1 MPAQGSVGKFTRFTA
16 ICAFGPF
23 NPDCPA
29 DFSPCFEDTVLRLI
43 PVVFLVL
50 AGLPRLVRLSKQT
63 SLSHPSHNWRQVLKQ
78 IGIIALIVLTTAT
91 IISHRH
97 QNIKA
102 AISLEFL
109 SSIVEVV
116 ALASAFLLTIVENR
130 KSFLSSNVLLVFWLL
145 VIVVTGVKLRTLTL
159 GCVASDSTD
168 STLYGT
174 KLLLTTLIFAL
185 ECVRKDA
192 GVHLGDDDFQKC
204 PEDEAN
210 IFSIA
215 SFHWVTDLMRKGY
228 AKPLTMDDLWVLKK
242 EDQSKNVSLTF
253 EQAWEKE
260 LKKEHPSLI
269 RALARAFGRPFY
281 VAGVWKAVNDILGFM
296 QPVLLREM
304 LRFVMSYKTDSPQPL
319 YKGYII
325 ACLMFACSV
334 SQTTVLHQYF
344 HLCFRTGM
352 HIRAGLVTAIYQ
364 KSLRL
369 SNSARQTFT
378 VGEIVNH
385 MSIDSQRVQDLV
397 TYLHVVWSGLFQIG
411 IALYLLYDTM
421 GWAIFAGVTVMI
433 LMIPLNARLSV
444 FMKDFQQQQMK
455 NKDTRIK
462 LMNEIL
468 NGIRVIKL
476 YAWEGTFLQKVLTVR
491 NDHELAT
498 MKKIGYLSA
507 VQSFTWAC
515 TPFLVSLS
523 TFTVYALVMKRP
535 MTTDIVFASIA
546 LFNLLQFPLAMFPNV
561 ISSSVEAY
569 VALGRVHKYLT
580 SSEVDPHAIIIEDT
594 RKLSGRDAADKYTL
608 LAKNASYSW
617 YQNSTPVISDINLAL
632 KKDCLLTVI
641 GRVGSGK
648 SSLISA
654 LCGDLERV
662 SGEIRVRGSV
672 AFVPQQAWIMNDTL
686 RNNILFGNA
695 YDPQYYNKTIEACC
709 LQPDF
714 DMLAHGDMTEIGER
728 GINLSG
734 GQKARISLARAVYA
748 RTDIYLFDDPLSAVD
763 AHVGRTIFDKVI
775 GPKGLL
781 AGKTRVFVTHQIQY
795 LTQSTLIMMLR
806 EGRIVEQGNYQDL
819 MKKRSDV
826 YQLVT
831 DFGNDPSHQA
841 ELAEDAE
848 AEAMLEQTVQLD
860 EDVVERDAFP
870 AEEASLLS
878 TTPRS
883 ARRNSIRS
891 ITTVRTLR
899 RLSMASIP
907 QSTKAAK
914 ADQSNGTIITEEQ
927 MKQGSVHR
935 SVYRAYAK
943 ACSYKWVFMYILSM
957 LFSQGASISTSL
969 WLTHW
974 SSDNDAGNFKRS
986 TLYYL
991 GIYAALGISYSLL
1004 TVFQS
1009 IVLQVHCAI
1018 RSARVLHQEMLHSV
1032 LRSPMM
1038 FFDTTPMGRILN
1050 RFSKDQS
1057 TIDEVLPRSFG
1068 GYSRTLFQVASVLL
1082 VVTLSTPTFII
1093 VIIPFSFV
1101 YLWLQRYYLATS
1113 REIRR
1118 LDSVSRSPVFAH
1130 FQETL
1135 GGVGTIRAYRQQ
1147 ARFIKGNEFR
1157 LDQNLRAYY
1166 PGIAGNRWLAFRLET
1181 LSSIIIFGSA
1191 FLAVVSLARN
1201 VSVDPGL
1208 VGLSLTYALSIT
1220 QTLNWMVRQY
1230 TEIESNIVSV
1240 ERLQEYV
1247 ELKPEAPEV
1256 IEGHRPRQEWPD
1268 QGRVDFVDYETR
1280 YRPGLELVL
1289 RGVTCSIRPHEK
1301 VGICG
1306 RTGAGKSSLTLSLFR
1321 IIEAVKGQIF
1331 VDGVDISTLGLY
1343 DVRSR
1348 FSIIP
1353 QDPVLFAGTIR
1364 FNLDPL
1370 GVKSDQELWQALED
1384 SYLKDY
1390 VLQMD
1395 GGLEAMVLEGGDNFS
1410 VGQRQLICLARA
1422 LLRKTSLL
1430 ILDEATAAI
1439 DLETDMLVQA
1449 IIRQKFSDCTIL
1461 TIAHRI
1467 NTVMDSD
1474 RIMVLSEGK
1483 IAEFE
1488 SPAKLLA
1495 DPSSIFYSLAKES
1508 GNL

>member
-1 MPAQGSVGKFTRFTA
+1 MSIWQCQQRDSW
-16 ICAFGPF
+16 GPF

-29 DFSPCFEDTVLRLI
+29 DFTPCFEDSVLRLA
-43 PVVFLVL
+43 PVLFLIV
-50 AGLPRLVRLSKQT
+50 AGVPRLAHLSKLST
-63 SLSHPSHNWRQVLKQ
+63 LSHPSKNWRQILKL
-78 IGIIALIVLTTAT
+78 IGIVVLISTAIATQVLRWKVDA
-91 IISHRH
+91 
-97 QNIKA
+97 N
-102 AISLEFL
+102 
-109 SSIVEVV
+109 SSIEFISAIIEIAFLTF
-116 ALASAFLLTIVENR
+116 ALALTVVEN
-130 KSFLSSNVLLVFWLL
+130 KKNFLSSNILLVFWLL
-145 VIVVTGVKLRTLTL
+145 LISSTGVKLRTLVL
-159 GCVASDSTD
+159 GCPTSDSIETY
-168 STLYGT
+168 LYAA
-174 KLLLTTLIFAL
+174 KFAL
-185 ECVRKDA
+185 AILVFSLETIRKDA
-192 GVHLGDDDFQKC
+192 GVYLGEDDYQKC

-215 SFHWVTDLMRKGY
+215 SFHWVTGLMRKGY
-228 AKPLTMDDLWVLKK
+228 AKPLNFDDLWVLRN
-242 EDQSKNVSLTF
+242 EDQSKNVSITF
-253 EQAWEKE
+253 AEAWEKE
-260 LKKEHPSLI
+260 LKKENPSLV
-269 RALARAFGRPFY
+269 RAISSAFGKPFY
-281 VAGVWKAVNDILGFM
+281 IAGIWKAANDILGFL

-304 LRFVMSYKTDSPQPL
+304 LRFVMSYKTDNPQPL
-319 YKGYII
+319 HRGYTI
-325 ACLMFACSV
+325 ACLMLVCSL

-385 MSIDSQRVQDLV
+385 MSIDAQRVQDLV

-411 IALYLLYDTM
+411 IAMYLLYDTM
-421 GWAIFAGVTVMI
+421 SWAIFAGVTIMI
-433 LMIPLNARLSV
+433 LMIPLNAKLSV
-444 FMKDFQQQQMK
+444 YMKDYQQQQMK

-462 LMNEIL
+462 LMNELL

-491 NDHELAT
+491 NDYELET

-515 TPFLVSLS
+515 TPFMVSLA
-523 TFTVYALVMKRP
+523 TFSVYALVLKKP
-535 MTTDIVFASIA
+535 MTTDIVFTSIS
-546 LFNLLQFPLAMFPNV
+546 LFNLLQFPLAMFPSV
-561 ISSSVEAY
+561 ISSAVDAY
-569 VALGRVHKYLT
+569 VAMGRVHKFLT
-580 SSEVDPHAIIIEDT
+580 SAEVDPNSIILEDP
-594 RKLSGRDAADKYTL
+594 RKLSGRNASDKYAL
-608 LAKNASYSW
+608 LVKDASYSW
-617 YQNSTPVISDINLAL
+617 YKNSSPVISDINLAL
-632 KKDCLLTVI
+632 QKNCLLSII
-641 GRVGSGK
+641 GRVGTGK
-648 SSLISA
+648 SSLIAA

-662 SGEIRVRGSV
+662 SGEIRIRGSV

-686 RNNILFGNA
+686 RANILFGNS
-695 YDPQYYNKTIEACC
+695 YDPAFYLKTIEACC
-709 LQPDF
+709 LQQDF
-714 DMLAHGDMTEIGER
+714 DMLLGGDMTEIGER

-748 RTDIYLFDDPLSAVD
+748 RADIYLFDDPLSAVD
-763 AHVGRTIFDKVI
+763 AHVGRNIFDKVI

-781 AGKTRVFVTHQIQY
+781 AGKTRVLVTHQIQY
-795 LTQSTLIMMLR
+795 LAQSTSIMMMR
-806 EGRIVEQGNYQDL
+806 DGRIVEQGSYQEL
-819 MKKRSDV
+819 MRKKSDV

-831 DFGNDPSHQA
+831 EYGNDSNEEEP
-841 ELAEDAE
+841 EDE
-848 AEAMLEQTVQLD
+848 QQTIDETVEQTVYLD
-860 EDVVERDAFP
+860 DDVVEADDFP
-870 AEEASLLS
+870 AEETSLLS
-878 TTPRS
+878 STPRS
-883 ARRNSIRS
+883 ARRDSIRS
-891 ITTVRTLR
+891 STSIRTLR
-899 RLSMASIP
+899 RPSAASIH
-907 QSTKAAK
+907 QRGKVAK
-914 ADQSNGTIITEEQ
+914 ADQPNNNIIVEEQ
-927 MKQGSVHR
+927 MRQGSVQR
-935 SVYRAYAK
+935 SVYHAYAK
-943 ACSYKWVFMYILSM
+943 ACSYTWVFMYIISM

-974 SSDNDAGNFKRS
+974 SSDNDNGNRS
-986 TLYYL
+986 HGTLYYI
-991 GIYAALGISYSLL
+991 GIYAALGFSYSII

-1009 IVLQVHCAI
+1009 IILQVYCAI

-1032 LRSPMM
+1032 LRSPMV

-1057 TIDEVLPRSFG
+1057 TIDEVLPRSFS

-1082 VVTLSTPTFII
+1082 VVTISTPSFII
-1093 VIIPFSFV
+1093 VIIPFAFV

-1135 GGVGTIRAYRQQ
+1135 GGISTIRAYRQQ
-1147 ARFIKGNEFR
+1147 KRFIQGNEYR

-1191 FLAVVSLARN
+1191 FLSVVSLSRN
-1201 VSVDPGL
+1201 IDVDPGL

-1240 ERLQEYV
+1240 ERLQEYI
-1247 ELKPEAPEV
+1247 ELKPEAPE
-1256 IEGHRPRQEWPD
+1256 IIDDNRPSQDWPAEGRI
-1268 QGRVDFVDYETR
+1268 DFINYETR

-1289 RGVTCSIRPHEK
+1289 RGVNCSIRPHEK
-1301 VGICG
+1301 IGICG

-1321 IIEAVKGQIF
+1321 IIEAVSGQIL
-1331 VDGVDISTLGLY
+1331 VDGKDISKLGLY

-1370 GVKSDQELWQALED
+1370 GTKTDQELWQALED

-1390 VLQMD
+1390 VSQME
-1395 GGLEAMVLEGGDNFS
+1395 GGLNAAVLEQGDNFS

-1430 ILDEATAAI
+1430 VLDEATAAI
-1439 DLETDMLVQA
+1439 DLETDALVQA
-1449 IIRQKFSDCTIL
+1449 IIRRKFSDCTIL

-1474 RIMVLSEGK
+1474 RIMVLDQGRV
-1483 IAEFE
+1483 AEFD
-1488 SPAKLLA
+1488 SPANLLA
-1495 DPSSIFYSLAKES
+1495 NPSSIFYSLAKES
-1508 GNL
+1508 GNA